1 MTNMWLEIFGDAQ
14 IARAK
19 TIAKHFAD
27 RQNQEASSAREA
39 ADKAA
44 AGTIISLGLVE
55 DPTAGKEKEK
65 K

>member
-1 MTNMWLEIFGDAQ
+1 MCCIVNSQ

-27 RQNQEASSAREA
+27 RQNQESSSAREA

-55 DPTAGKEKEK
+55 DPTAGKDKEK
-65 K
+65 